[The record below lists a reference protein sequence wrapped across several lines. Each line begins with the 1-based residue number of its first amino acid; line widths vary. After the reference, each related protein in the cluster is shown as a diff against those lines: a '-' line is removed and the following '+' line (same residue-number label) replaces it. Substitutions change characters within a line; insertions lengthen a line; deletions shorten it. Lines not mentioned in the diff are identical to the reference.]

1 MFSRLFKKKE
11 REQKPIP
18 DYIQA
23 YETMFRDASQW
34 DFSEY
39 KYGVPRMKDTELY
52 AATSW
57 NTKIPHIGIRYN
69 AFWTDFDWEYSWIQ
83 AQRTGNSKTIL
94 PIPMEYRKYLWK
106 IFRQTHL
113 DFLNKQAYTYQT
125 KVEQETIPLLKEK
138 GCI

>member
-11 REQKPIP
+11 PKPLP
-18 DYIQA
+18 NYIQA

-39 KYGVPRMKDTELY
+39 KYGVPRYRDTELFD
-52 AATSW
+52 ASSW
-57 NTKIPHIGIRYN
+57 NKKIPHIGIKYTCC
-69 AFWTDFDWEYSWIQ
+69 WTEFDWTYSWIES
-83 AQRTGNSKTIL
+83 RRSGDTTTLRG
-94 PIPMEYRKYLWK
+94 IPWEYRKYLWK

-113 DFLNKQAYTYQT
+113 DFLKQEAYTYQT